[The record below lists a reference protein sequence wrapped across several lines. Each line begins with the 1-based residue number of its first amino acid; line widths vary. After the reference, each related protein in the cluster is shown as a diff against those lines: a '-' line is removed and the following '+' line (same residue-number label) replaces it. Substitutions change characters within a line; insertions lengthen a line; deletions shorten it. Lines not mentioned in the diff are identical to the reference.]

1 MWKCQGCQLILDVE
15 EAPEKCPR
23 CGAPK
28 EQFQD
33 LAGEAQELVEKSRE
47 TNSLL
52 MELSETMEQ
61 VESLA
66 EQGIDINLDPN
77 CLALFKKAKEE
88 SQMLKQFAKAEIEV
102 HVGKGKWG

>member
-1 MWKCQGCQLILDVE
+1 MWKCQVCNLILDVE

-28 EQFQD
+28 EKFSEI
-33 LAGEAQELVEKSRE
+33 AGESKELVEKSRE

-52 MELSETMEQ
+52 MELCELMEQ
-61 VESLA
+61 IESISD
-66 EQGIDINLDPN
+66 EGIDINLDPG
-77 CLALFKKAKEE
+77 CLALFKKAKEQ
-88 SQMLKQFAKAEIEV
+88 SNILKQSAKAEIEV